1 MQPALNLVPLLS
13 KPRLDEVE
21 HFIKDNL
28 SFNWIIR
35 IEHADNVN
43 SVSTQWQQ
51 WGKPA
56 FANKDSSS
64 LLNDIRTCLTNHPSH
79 TIRLYAERFNP
90 QVQFVYWVYR
100 PDYDTALIA
109 QPEQQTKPVVSGV
122 TRWLFSLGD
131 IAKAARSWLWRIVTV
146 MGMLLASLLLLEDV
160 MA

>member
-1 MQPALNLVPLLS
+1 MQPARNLVPLLI

-21 HFIKDNL
+21 RVLAENL
-28 SFNWIIR
+28 SHNWILR

-51 WGKPA
+51 WGKPL

-64 LLNDIRTCLTNHPSH
+64 LLNDIRACLTHHPSH
-79 TIRLYAERFNP
+79 TIRLYAEKFNP

-100 PDYDTALIA
+100 PEYDAALIA
-109 QPEQQTKPVVSGV
+109 QPEQQVTPVNSGV
-122 TRWLFSLGD
+122 TRCVSSLD
-131 IAKAARSWLWRIVTV
+131 DSVKAARSRLWRIVTV
-146 MGMLLASLLLLEDV
+146 TGMVLVSLLLLEEA